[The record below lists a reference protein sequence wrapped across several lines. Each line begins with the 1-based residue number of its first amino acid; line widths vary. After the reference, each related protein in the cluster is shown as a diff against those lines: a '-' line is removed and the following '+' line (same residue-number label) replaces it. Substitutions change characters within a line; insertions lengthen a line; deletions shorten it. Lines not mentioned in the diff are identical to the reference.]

1 MDPMDRIYLP
11 ILVLFKTTAMIMAQK
26 AKSKNPVG
34 KFLGNIPPS
43 FVTIKI
49 SLNQAPS
56 ADPWGKEMVFVL
68 ETMEP
73 NPLDTIMVPRVAI
86 KAGSSKR
93 ETKMPLINPNKE
105 PQSRITNNTN
115 GMGKPFSMSV
125 PPIKAQQ
132 MATVPIDKSI
142 PPVEITKV
150 TPMAMNAT

>member
-1 MDPMDRIYLP
+1 
-11 ILVLFKTTAMIMAQK
+11 MAQK

-49 SLNQAPS
+49 SLNHAPS

-73 NPLDTIMVPRVAI
+73 NPLDTIMVPKVAI

-93 ETKMPLINPNKE
+93 ETKMPLINPNKD
-105 PQSRITNNTN
+105 PQSKITNSTN
-115 GMGKPFSMSV
+115 GIGKPFSMSV

-150 TPMAMNAT
+150 TPIAMNAT